1 MKHSSKFSIKKK
13 KKKKKRK
20 KPKHQTRLKLTLKN
34 KKTLTLNWSSDLS
47 TEAQINHSLL
57 WTLKQ
62 TLTLNTT
69 PPPLPLIDATVAS
82 RTDCHRHSENR
93 LPPPPSR
100 TSLSAII
107 GKNLLIPIS
116 HTLFSSCDLSL
127 GCVACVRL
135 TVGLIRFHLICLGFI
150 WFVFGFCL
158 ICLCNLFGF
167 VFIFYLYFRL
177 RVCNANDVFDEML
190 LWVGLIIDKACF

>member
-1 MKHSSKFSIKKK
+1 MKRSSKFSINKKIKKK
-13 KKKKKRK
+13 KT
-20 KPKHQTRLKLTLKN
+20 QTSNTTEAHSQEQKNPHSQLKLRS
-34 KKTLTLNWSSDLS
+34 LNWSSD
-47 TEAQINHSLL
+47 QSLYTIR
-57 WTLKQ
+57 TLKQ
-62 TLTLNTT
+62 TLTLNNTL
-69 PPPLPLIDATVAS
+69 PPLPLIDATVAS